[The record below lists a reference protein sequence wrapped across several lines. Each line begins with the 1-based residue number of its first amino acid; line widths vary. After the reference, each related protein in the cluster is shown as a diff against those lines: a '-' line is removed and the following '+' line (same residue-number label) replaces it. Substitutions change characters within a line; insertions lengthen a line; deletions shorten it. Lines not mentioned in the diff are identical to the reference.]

1 MPKKEKIKALILA
14 AGESKRLRPLT
25 DDKPK
30 CLLEIGGMAII
41 DHQLNA
47 LAHHGILEVV
57 FVIGYQGDKLKKHI
71 KSKKHPHIFHFIE
84 NKNFATTGPAYS
96 LWLAREHFQGDIIY
110 LNSDALFDPK
120 IISEVLNSPH
130 KNVTAIRKNPWDEEQ
145 VNVIINRLGRVLEIG
160 KHITARKNHGEFV
173 GVTKLGK
180 NFAKSLIQSL
190 EHFVSN
196 GELKKFAVDAINH
209 ALQEFGEKKHIVDV
223 THLKVIEID
232 TPEDYKNAVRMWKK

>member
-25 DDKPK
+25 DDIPK
-30 CLLEIGGMAII
+30 CLLEIDGVAII

-47 LAHHGILEVV
+47 LADHGILEVV

-71 KSKKHPHIFHFIE
+71 KSKKHPHNFHFIE
-84 NKNFATTGPAYS
+84 NKDFSNTGPAYS
-96 LWLAREHFQGDIIY
+96 LWLAREHLNENIIY
-110 LNSDALFDPK
+110 LNSDSLFDPE
-120 IISEVLNSPH
+120 IISEVLNSKH
-130 KNVTAIRKNPWDEEQ
+130 DNVTAIRKNPWDAEQ
-145 VNVIINRLGRVLEIG
+145 VNVIINRIGRVLEIG
-160 KHITARKNHGEFV
+160 KHITARKNHGEFI
-173 GVTKLGK
+173 GVTKLSK
-180 NFAKSLIQSL
+180 KFAQSLVESL
-190 EHFVSN
+190 EHFISK

-232 TPEDYKNAVRMWKK
+232 TPEDYRNAVLMWKK